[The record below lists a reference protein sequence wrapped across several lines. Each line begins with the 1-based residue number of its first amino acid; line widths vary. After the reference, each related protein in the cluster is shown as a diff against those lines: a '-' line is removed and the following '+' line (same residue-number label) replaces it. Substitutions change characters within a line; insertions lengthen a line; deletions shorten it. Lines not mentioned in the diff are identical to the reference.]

1 MHVRPVDAVV
11 RGGPRGAAVPRIQE
25 GVVSL
30 AGVDVAHVVLH
41 LSTLLVLPAFVVAYA
56 AGRALFGTWAGGV
69 AVLALGSVALSLDD
83 QPLFRLTKGEC
94 FGEMEALDGGT
105 RIAAARAS
113 GRRVERWRRRRE
125 RALHP
130 PARKPAPHRR
140 HRSTFKANSRFED
153 MAEQEGA
160 NGASEPQSAGGDIL
174 PQVGVIAQYVK
185 DLSFEN
191 PNAPAVYQWQSQP
204 QMDVQFNI
212 GAGNVG
218 QDVHEVTLKI
228 DITAKA
234 EEGTAFKVELLYA
247 GLFALKNIPSEQM
260 QPFLLAEAPRL
271 LFPFARR
278 IISETTVDA
287 GFPPLLLDPID
298 FAGLYM
304 QRAAQQQAEETG
316 GQAGDVTG
324 QA

>member
-1 MHVRPVDAVV
+1 MAEEE
-11 RGGPRGAAVPRIQE
+11 GGNGA
-25 GVVSL
+25 
-30 AGVDVAHVVLH
+30 
-41 LSTLLVLPAFVVAYA
+41 
-56 AGRALFGTWAGGV
+56 
-69 AVLALGSVALSLDD
+69 D
-83 QPLFRLTKGEC
+83 QQP
-94 FGEMEALDGGT
+94 
-105 RIAAARAS
+105 AAAAD
-113 GRRVERWRRRRE
+113 
-125 RALHP
+125 
-130 PARKPAPHRR
+130 
-140 HRSTFKANSRFED
+140 N
-153 MAEQEGA
+153 
-160 NGASEPQSAGGDIL
+160 L

-212 GAGNVG
+212 GASQVG
-218 QDVHEVTLKI
+218 QDVHEVALKI
-228 DITAKA
+228 DITAA
-234 EEGTAFKVELLYA
+234 ATEGTAFKIELLYA
-247 GLFALKNIPSEQM
+247 GLFALRNVPAEQM

-278 IISETTVDA
+278 IIADATVDS

-304 QRAAQQQAEETG
+304 QRAAQQQAEASG